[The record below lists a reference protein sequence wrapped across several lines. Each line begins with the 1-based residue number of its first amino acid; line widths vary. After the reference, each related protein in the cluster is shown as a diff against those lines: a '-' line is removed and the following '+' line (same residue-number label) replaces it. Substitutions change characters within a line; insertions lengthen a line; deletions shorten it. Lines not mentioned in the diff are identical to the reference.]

1 MAGTVKPIPDGYH
14 TVTPYLIVKGAANA
28 IAFYKKAFGATELL
42 RMPDPS
48 GKIGHAEIKIGD
60 SPIMLA
66 DEFPE
71 RGILSPQS
79 IGGSPVSILLY
90 VENVDAVFN
99 QAVAAGAKVTR
110 PLQDQFYGDRM
121 GGLTDPYGHQW
132 YVATHTEN
140 VAPEEMKKRAAA
152 AHHGS

>member
-132 YVATHTEN
+132 YVATRTEN